1 MVYEMVQDAADDEE
15 DAVRRSS
22 GTWPRDGDE
31 QEGGRRE
38 MGWNGFTLY
47 RPPGVCARSLTF
59 QLALQ
64 LETIAFSPDVES
76 TPKPPPPPRCRASA
90 YTPGSHAEAANSLET
105 PLTTN
110 MADYSECGTG
120 RAVTHDGAGASQD
133 RAGCGL
139 RISRER
145 ARTFDNKPFVLRP
158 RLEDFSIG
166 DAADDANGNAW
177 WGGAL
182 ERTPGG
188 RREGRRPNEGGKGA
202 LGRVDASSKVGHSRG
217 RNMSTSPAA
226 PYRRLGGDA
235 GPRQSVPPTAVD
247 IPARTFG
254 NGDMVMVANLLAHPE
269 SLLKRLILHRANID
283 TQTGRDYFLKCVEM
297 NKLDSIALGGC
308 AWFDEA
314 GKDDGKR
321 DESIE
326 KKWWETVCGTIRTN
340 AFRLRELVVEGL
352 EREGDALGMSISHI
366 LEDYFMRT
374 LGRLATIS
382 LVRCGVSDEGAKAM
396 ARGMLTSPTLT
407 YVDLSANV
415 ISDVGVEAL
424 ARSLVGDRL
433 KTAKDEQE
441 GGEAPSG
448 LKTLDLGQNRL
459 TDAGGV
465 ALASVLPRSPSL
477 RSLTVSYNFLLEGAA
492 RAFLE
497 AVPLTRTTLEDVHCE
512 GNLFD
517 EAMCGRIKQALQDR
531 DANAKYHAQALP
543 TNRPETLVLS
553 TAKLSPSRPL
563 QRGGRGE
570 VEGTAN
576 SVSEGGT
583 DYKPTVFPP
592 RGGATGEAP
601 AEPPAC
607 NNKPP
612 MCNNKPPIP
621 RIVVADEVRQL
632 PAVLHAR
639 KKSRKKPHHRQK
651 CTTTSGRR
659 LDERN
664 RNFDLCMPSSSY
676 LGEALGCLPFAPGSA

>member
-1 MVYEMVQDAADDEE
+1 MPGIHGTRPSCQRFLTSLPLLCAPTFTPSPPLVPQRFMA
-15 DAVRRSS
+15 SS
-22 GTWPRDGDE
+22 PLVP
-31 QEGGRRE
+31 Q
-38 MGWNGFTLY
+38 LLSC

-269 SLLKRLILHRANID
+269 SLLK
-283 TQTGRDYFLKCVEM
+283 
-297 NKLDSIALGGC
+297 
-308 AWFDEA
+308 
-314 GKDDGKR
+314 
-321 DESIE
+321 
-326 KKWWETVCGTIRTN
+326 
-340 AFRLRELVVEGL
+340 
-352 EREGDALGMSISHI
+352 
-366 LEDYFMRT
+366 
-374 LGRLATIS
+374 
-382 LVRCGVSDEGAKAM
+382 VS
-396 ARGMLTSPTLT
+396 RG
-407 YVDLSANV
+407 
-415 ISDVGVEAL
+415 
-424 ARSLVGDRL
+424 
-433 KTAKDEQE
+433 
-441 GGEAPSG
+441 
-448 LKTLDLGQNRL
+448 
-459 TDAGGV
+459 
-465 ALASVLPRSPSL
+465 
-477 RSLTVSYNFLLEGAA
+477 
-492 RAFLE
+492 
-497 AVPLTRTTLEDVHCE
+497 
-512 GNLFD
+512 
-517 EAMCGRIKQALQDR
+517 
-531 DANAKYHAQALP
+531 
-543 TNRPETLVLS
+543 
-553 TAKLSPSRPL
+553 
-563 QRGGRGE
+563 
-570 VEGTAN
+570 
-576 SVSEGGT
+576 
-583 DYKPTVFPP
+583 
-592 RGGATGEAP
+592 RGGALL
-601 AEPPAC
+601 
-607 NNKPP
+607 
-612 MCNNKPPIP
+612 
-621 RIVVADEVRQL
+621 Q
-632 PAVLHAR
+632 
-639 KKSRKKPHHRQK
+639 
-651 CTTTSGRR
+651 
-659 LDERN
+659 
-664 RNFDLCMPSSSY
+664 
-676 LGEALGCLPFAPGSA
+676 